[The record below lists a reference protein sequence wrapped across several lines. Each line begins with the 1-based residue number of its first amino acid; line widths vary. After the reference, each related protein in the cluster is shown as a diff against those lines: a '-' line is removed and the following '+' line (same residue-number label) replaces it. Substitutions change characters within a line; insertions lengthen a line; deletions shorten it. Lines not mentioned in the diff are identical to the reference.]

1 MPLVGCSTAPPL
13 GVLHAYHPSAGF
25 SAAPFKVY
33 SGYLEVPGPFKLTNY
48 DSLKIHYQFHQAQSN
63 AESSPVVT
71 WHQGG
76 PGGSSLYVRVF
87 GGRCHAAKRREAPR
101 NGVLV
106 PRVRSSGS
114 CARTVRVQQSL
125 KCALAVLVQS
135 FDVCMQDLH
144 YAAASPCRRAH
155 SRMPLVGSSTAYPY
169 P

>member
-13 GVLHAYHPSAGF
+13 DVLHAYHPSAGF

-87 GGRCHAAKRREAPR
+87 GDRCHAAKRRETACWCRVCDPLA
-101 NGVLV
+101 LV
-106 PRVRSSGS
+106 RACACNRV
-114 CARTVRVQQSL
+114 
-125 KCALAVLVQS
+125 
-135 FDVCMQDLH
+135 
-144 YAAASPCRRAH
+144 
-155 SRMPLVGSSTAYPY
+155 
-169 P
+169 